1 MRVLVTG
8 ITGQVGSH
16 LIASQA
22 PPGVTW
28 LPADRA
34 RLNLSEPEAIRGRAG
49 PGWAPDLVVNCA
61 AFTAVDRAE
70 AEPDLADRINHRGA
84 SRTGAGGSAPH
95 PPVH

>member
-34 RLNLSEPEAIRGRAG
+34 RLNLSEPEAIRAVLDRL
-49 PGWAPDLVVNCA
+49 APRPLSS
-61 AFTAVDRAE
+61 TAPPLR
-70 AEPDLADRINHRGA
+70 PW
-84 SRTGAGGSAPH
+84 TGQKPNQTWPTG
-95 PPVH
+95 